1 MSLNI
6 NTEFDEEKNIWVIVP
21 EGEIDIYTS
30 PKLKDTLTR
39 MLKDKEADILIDS
52 KKLDYVD
59 STGLGAL
66 ISILKKVK
74 EQDNMIYMENV
85 KPNIRKLF
93 DITNLDKVF
102 VIKEWIKWKKIL

>member
-102 VIKEWIKWKKIL
+102 VIKE

>member
-1 MSLNI
+1 MSLDIKIHFN
-6 NTEFDEEKNIWVIVP
+6 EDKNIWIVTP

-30 PKLKDTLTR
+30 PKLKERL
-39 MLKDKEADILIDS
+39 LKALEDKKTDILIDC

-66 ISILKKVK
+66 ISILKKIR
-74 EQDNMIYMENV
+74 DNNDKIYMENV

-93 DITNLDKVF
+93 SITDLDKVF
-102 VIKEWIKWKKIL
+102 VIKE

>member
-6 NTEFDEEKNIWVIVP
+6 NIEFDEEKNIWVIVP

-102 VIKEWIKWKKIL
+102 VIKE

>member
-6 NTEFDEEKNIWVIVP
+6 DIEFNDDKNKWVVVL
-21 EGEIDIYTS
+21 EGEVDIYTS
-30 PKLKDTLTR
+30 PKLKGALIEA
-39 MLKDKEADILIDS
+39 LEDKNSDILIDFL
-52 KKLDYVD
+52 KVEYVD

-74 EQDNMIYMENV
+74 ENDNMVYVENV

-102 VIKEWIKWKKIL
+102 EIKE

>member
-6 NTEFDEEKNIWVIVP
+6 KISFNKDKNIWVVIP

-30 PKLKDTLTR
+30 PKLKEKLSEA
-39 MLKDKEADILIDS
+39 LEDKKTDILMDCE
-52 KKLDYVD
+52 KLDYVD

-66 ISILKKVK
+66 ISILKTIR
-74 EQDNMIYMENV
+74 DNDNNIYMENV

-93 DITNLDKVF
+93 NITELDKVF
-102 VIKEWIKWKKIL
+102 VIKE

>member
-6 NTEFDEEKNIWVIVP
+6 DIEFNDDKNKWLVDL

-30 PKLKDTLTR
+30 PKLKESLIEA
-39 MLKDKEADILIDS
+39 LEDKNSNMLIDFL
-52 KKLDYVD
+52 KVDYVD

-74 EQDNMIYMENV
+74 ESENMVYVENV

-102 VIKEWIKWKKIL
+102 EIKE

>member
-6 NTEFDEEKNIWVIVP
+6 DIEFNEEKNIWVIVP

>member
-6 NTEFDEEKNIWVIVP
+6 DIEFNDDKNKWLVDL

-30 PKLKDTLTR
+30 PKLKKSLIEA
-39 MLKDKEADILIDS
+39 LEDKNSDMLIDFL
-52 KKLDYVD
+52 KVDYVD

-74 EQDNMIYMENV
+74 ESDNMVYVENV

-102 VIKEWIKWKKIL
+102 EIKE

>member
-6 NTEFDEEKNIWVIVP
+6 KISFNKDKNIWVVIP

-30 PKLKDTLTR
+30 PKLKEKLSEA
-39 MLKDKEADILIDS
+39 LEDKKTDILMDCE
-52 KKLDYVD
+52 KLDYVD

-66 ISILKKVK
+66 ISILKTIRNN
-74 EQDNMIYMENV
+74 DNNIYMENV

-93 DITNLDKVF
+93 NITELDKVF
-102 VIKEWIKWKKIL
+102 VIKE

>member
-6 NTEFDEEKNIWVIVP
+6 DIEFNDDKNKWVVVL
-21 EGEIDIYTS
+21 EGEVDIYTS
-30 PKLKDTLTR
+30 PKLKAALIEA
-39 MLKDKEADILIDS
+39 LEDKNSDILIDFL
-52 KKLDYVD
+52 KVEYVD

-74 EQDNMIYMENV
+74 ENDNMVYVENV

-102 VIKEWIKWKKIL
+102 EIKE

>member
-6 NTEFDEEKNIWVIVP
+6 DIEFNDDKNKWLVDL

-30 PKLKDTLTR
+30 PKLKESLIEA
-39 MLKDKEADILIDS
+39 LEDKNSNMLIDFL
-52 KKLDYVD
+52 KVDYVD

-74 EQDNMIYMENV
+74 ESDNMVYVENV

-102 VIKEWIKWKKIL
+102 EIKE